1 MQGPV
6 VFGALEQSCA
16 DEVSTLRTIHCIIA
30 QGSLAEWWGG
40 GEVYSFIQAHSL
52 LQAQIS
58 LNLLRLLVRDTK
70 GYTLQGYAW
79 EVLRGGTMTKT
90 RSPTRISVL
99 YLPCS

>member
-1 MQGPV
+1 MQTRSLHLELSIV
-6 VFGALEQSCA
+6 SLHKAALQN
-16 DEVSTLRTIHCIIA
+16 
-30 QGSLAEWWGG
+30 GG
-40 GEVYSFIQAHSL
+40 GGVYSFIQAHSL

-58 LNLLRLLVRDTK
+58 LNLLRLPVRDTK

-79 EVLRGGTMTKT
+79 EVLRGGTMAKT